1 MKSTE
6 NNYSWEGKRNDES
19 EPEELPG
26 FPRVLTTRD
35 GKRLTALFIIF
46 QYYRCHWP
54 FHCWKGFFVFEKK
67 FIYNGGDSDEED
79 CFLWQRWYW

>member
-46 QYYRCHWP
+46 LILLLSVAFP
-54 FHCWKGFFVFEKK
+54 FMERFF
-67 FIYNGGDSDEED
+67 
-79 CFLWQRWYW
+79 CFLKEVYK